1 MNWHVVWAAA
11 AATVW
16 CAKMYASMLGMVM
29 CAVRRKW
36 IQVENVIEFAN
47 RRLQM
52 MRLVGAVQDNV

>member
-1 MNWHVVWAAA
+1 MAAA

-16 CAKMYASMLGMVM
+16 CANMYASVWGVFV